1 VVTVENRKRVRV
13 YKLGAVWY
21 GQCTECPAEHQ
32 RMRSTLLPTTH
43 GMARRHVAKHR
54 AEQR

>member
-1 VVTVENRKRVRV
+1 MTIENRKRVRV
-13 YKLGAVWY
+13 YLRGSVWY

-54 AEQR
+54 AEER